1 MREARATRRRGWF
14 VLTIE
19 EGEDGRTLVLQGEID
34 MSNVEDLV
42 NAALSRPNRERLR
55 LHMERVTFI
64 DSTGIRGLL
73 RIAEAYGGE
82 LEVAAPHPAVRKVLR
97 VLGLDVSPPLRVVED
112 PDVDARSS

>member
-1 MREARATRRRGWF
+1 M
-14 VLTIE
+14 LTVD
-19 EGEDGRTLVLQGEID
+19 EGEDGKTLVLQGEID

-42 NAALSRPNRERLR
+42 NAVLSRPNSEPLR
-55 LHMERVTFI
+55 LHMGRVTFI

-82 LEVAAPHPAVRKVLR
+82 LELVAPHPTVRKVLR
-97 VLGLDVSPPLRVVED
+97 VLGLDSTPPLRVVED

>member
-1 MREARATRRRGWF
+1 M
-14 VLTIE
+14 LTVD
-19 EGEDGRTLVLQGEID
+19 EGEDGKTLVLQGEID

-42 NAALSRPNRERLR
+42 DAALSRPDRERLR

-73 RIAEAYGGE
+73 RIAEAYGSE
-82 LEVAAPHPAVRKVLR
+82 LEVVAPHPTVRKVLR
-97 VLGLDVSPPLRVVED
+97 VLGLDSTPPLRVVED